1 MTTATLPAELLDS
14 ARTQTGESLGE
25 LSRKSPV
32 LVVFL
37 RHCGCTFAREALDDV
52 ARQRAAITASG
63 TTIVLVHMQT
73 DADAQALFTRYKLG
87 DLPRISDPDQ
97 KLYQAFDLQRGS
109 VWQVMGPAN
118 VLPAIASIFRG
129 NGSAIP
135 NSDIYQ
141 LPGVFLIR
149 EGQIVNA
156 FRATRSSERPDYAE
170 VAGCKL

>member
-1 MTTATLPAELLDS
+1 MTSATLPADVLNAL
-14 ARTQTGESLGE
+14 RTQTGESLDE

-37 RHCGCTFAREALDDV
+37 RHCACTFAREALDDV

-73 DADAQALFTRYKLG
+73 DAEAQALFTRYKLG
-87 DLPRISDPDQ
+87 DLPRISDPEQ

-135 NSDIYQ
+135 NSDIFQ
-141 LPGVFLIR
+141 LPGAFLMR
-149 EGQIVNA
+149 DGQVVNA
-156 FRATRSSERPDYAE
+156 FRATRSSERPDYA
-170 VAGCKL
+170 VLAGCKI